1 MLQQGNLLVLLLL
14 KNYLFCFS
22 LRRQYPPLTL
32 HQLQSLIDKD
42 RVDIS
47 KPIDI
52 ASIVKSGLYIFH
64 PEQKQY
70 GINLTDIGTDI
81 FAAKINIEVQW
92 ASEQVIA
99 AIEKNGGVITTAY
112 YDPHSLFL
120 LKNPKKF
127 FESGQAIPRRMV
139 PPPDAIEYYSSAE
152 FRGYLADPEKVSQER
167 LKLAQKYG
175 YELPELE
182 KDSNYNMFCER
193 KDPRQ
198 IFYGLEPGWVINLK
212 DGSILKPKDEE
223 LLQYYAS

>member
-1 MLQQGNLLVLLLL
+1 M
-14 KNYLFCFS
+14 KNYIVYFS
-22 LRRQYPPLTL
+22 LRRQYPPLSL
-32 HQLQSLIDKD
+32 YQLQNIIDKD
-42 RVDIS
+42 RIDIS

-52 ASIVKSGLYIFH
+52 ASIVKSGLYNFN
-64 PEQKQY
+64 PDQKHF
-70 GINLTDIGTDI
+70 GINLTDEGADI

-99 AIEKNGGVITTAY
+99 AIERNGGVISTAY

-127 FESGQAIPRRMV
+127 FETGQALPRRMI
-139 PPPDAIEYYSSAE
+139 PPADAIEYYTNAE
-152 FRGYLADPEKVSQER
+152 TRGYLADVEKISQER

-175 YELPELE
+175 YELPVLE
-182 KDSNYNMFCER
+182 SDPDYDMLCER

-212 DGSILKPKDEE
+212 DMCILKPKDEE
-223 LLQYYAS
+223 LLSYYST